1 MCDVWYNSNEM
12 HKLLI
17 PILVGLLLIT
27 SGCATASPPPSYV
40 MTQTA
45 ANTVI
50 DTCGLLDSR
59 DLANLFTSHTE
70 VILPKPQIN
79 QVEHPIFSKGHASGT
94 ETSCIYYAFYHPGS
108 KSEVMLQVN
117 YWLDI
122 PAPNAS
128 AQAWSQ
134 DWTQAKSVATQNI
147 PDLSNDAFF
156 KDGQLTFKMD
166 NWYVTVEATETD
178 LDLKTPVG
186 VNQQIAIEKQIAV
199 DMLDHQG

>member
-1 MCDVWYNSNEM
+1 M
-12 HKLLI
+12 HKLSILI
-17 PILVGLLLIT
+17 VIGLLLIT
-27 SGCATASPPPSYV
+27 SGCATATPSPSYI

-45 ANTVI
+45 ANTLI
-50 DTCGLLDSR
+50 NTCDLLDSR

-70 VILPKPQIN
+70 VILPKPQVN
-79 QVEHPIFSKGHASGT
+79 DVEHPIFSAGHASGT
-94 ETSCIYYAFYHPGS
+94 ETSCIYYAFYHPGL

-117 YWLDI
+117 YWLDV

-128 AQAWSQ
+128 SAAWFQ
-134 DWTQAKSVATQNI
+134 DWTQAKSVATQTVSGLGNE
-147 PDLSNDAFF
+147 AFF
-156 KDGQLTFKMD
+156 NNGQLTFKMD

-186 VNQQIAIEKQIAV
+186 VNQQVAIEKQIAI

>member
-1 MCDVWYNSNEM
+1 M
-12 HKLLI
+12 HKLSILI
-17 PILVGLLLIT
+17 IVGLLLIT
-27 SGCATASPPPSYV
+27 SGCATATPSPSYI

-45 ANTVI
+45 ANTLI
-50 DTCGLLDSR
+50 DTCNLLDSR

-79 QVEHPIFSKGHASGT
+79 DVEHPIFSKGHASGT
-94 ETSCIYYAFYHPGS
+94 ETSCIYYAFFHPGL

-117 YWLDI
+117 YWLDV

-147 PDLSNDAFF
+147 SNLGNEAFF
-156 KDGQLTFKMD
+156 NNGQLTFKMD

-186 VNQQIAIEKQIAV
+186 VNQQVAIEKQLAI

>member
-1 MCDVWYNSNEM
+1 MY
-12 HKLLI
+12 KLHILTLI
-17 PILVGLLLIT
+17 GLLLIT
-27 SGCATASPPPSYV
+27 SGCATASPSPSYI

-50 DTCGLLDSR
+50 DTCDLLNSR
-59 DLANLFTSHTE
+59 DLANLFTSHAE

-79 QVEHPIFSKGHASGT
+79 DVEHPIFSTGHASGT
-94 ETSCIYYAFYHPGS
+94 ETSCVYYAFYHPGS

-117 YWLDI
+117 YWLDV
-122 PAPNAS
+122 PAPTAS
-128 AQAWSQ
+128 AEAWSQ
-134 DWTQAKSVATQNI
+134 DWAQAKSVATQTISGLGNE
-147 PDLSNDAFF
+147 AFF
-156 KDGQLTFKMD
+156 NNGQLTFKMD

-186 VNQQIAIEKQIAV
+186 VNQQVAIEKQIAI